1 MNEVPHSTKNS
12 ASHTVHVLLNSIL
25 AALNN
30 SAPHVGHHSFFIAVY
45 AWSFYAIQ
53 ALCLSAVPGE
63 VIGQAP
69 LAVQPACEPSVPA
82 TVGSN
87 RP

>member
-1 MNEVPHSTKNS
+1 VPRSVQK
-12 ASHTVHVLLNSIL
+12 TVTSYTLNVLLNSIL

-30 SAPHVGHHSFFIAVY
+30 SAPHVGHHSYFIAVY
-45 AWSFYAIQ
+45 TWSFYATQ

-69 LAVQPACEPSVPA
+69 LAMQPACQP
-82 TVGSN
+82 GQQ
-87 RP
+87 